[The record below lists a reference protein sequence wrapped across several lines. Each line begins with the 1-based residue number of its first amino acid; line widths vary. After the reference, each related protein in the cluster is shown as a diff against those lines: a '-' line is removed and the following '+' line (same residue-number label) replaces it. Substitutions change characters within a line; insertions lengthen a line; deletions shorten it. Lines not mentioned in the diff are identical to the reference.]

1 MKMLKLTKKEI
12 GKLRNLIKTPILFAI
27 AITLFLCYCTSP
39 SSDTIVS
46 RNEKEVPQPNRFDIM
61 RGTNISHWLSQSSRR
76 GEARAKWFTEEDVK
90 FIKSVGFDHIRI
102 PIDEEQMWNESGV
115 KETEAFQLLHDAIN
129 WAKKHELKVIVDL
142 HILRSHHFNAE
153 EKPLWTK
160 PEAQEQFFECWRQL
174 SAELIN
180 YSNDFVAY
188 ELMNEPVADDPND
201 WNKLV
206 AKGISIV
213 REKEPERKILIGS
226 NRWQST
232 ETFDVLELPSNDPNI
247 IVSFHFYTPMAL
259 THYQASW
266 VESGKYIG
274 EVQYPG
280 EIVKE
285 AEIQK
290 LPEDLQ
296 QIVRDAAGVHNIDS
310 LRNRIMKPINF
321 ARERQL
327 QVYCGE
333 WGCLKTPPQESMLNW
348 YRDVRTILEENN
360 VAWTTWDYKGN
371 FGILTG
377 KENQPDNALITLLT
391 GVTL

>member
-1 MKMLKLTKKEI
+1 MLILTRKEI
-12 GKLRNLIKTPILFAI
+12 RWLYNLIKFPIFFILILSF
-27 AITLFLCYCTSP
+27 FFCKCTSP

-46 RNEKEVPQPNRFDIM
+46 RKEKEVPQPNRFDIM
-61 RGTNISHWLSQSSRR
+61 RGTNISHWLSQSKRR
-76 GEARAKWFTEEDVK
+76 GDARVNWFTEEDVQ

-102 PIDEEQMWNESGV
+102 PIDEEQMWNKSGE
-115 KETEAFQLLHDAIN
+115 KETEAFQLLHNAIA

-153 EKPLWTK
+153 DKPLWTE
-160 PEAQEQFFECWRQL
+160 PAAQEQFFECWRQL
-174 SAELIN
+174 SAELKD
-180 YSNDFVAY
+180 YPNDFLAY

-232 ETFDVLELPSNDPNI
+232 ETFDVLELPNNDPNI

-259 THYQASW
+259 THYKASW

-285 AEIQK
+285 ADILK
-290 LPEDLQ
+290 LPKDLQ
-296 QIVRDAAGVHNIDS
+296 QTVRDAAGVYNIDS
-310 LRNRIMKPINF
+310 LRKRIMKPINF

-333 WGCLKTPPQESMLNW
+333 WGCLKTAPQASMLNW
-348 YRDVRTILEENN
+348 YRDVRSILEENN
-360 VAWTTWDYKGN
+360 VAWATWDYKGN

-377 KENQPDNALITLLT
+377 AENQPDTALITLLT
-391 GVTL
+391 GTTL